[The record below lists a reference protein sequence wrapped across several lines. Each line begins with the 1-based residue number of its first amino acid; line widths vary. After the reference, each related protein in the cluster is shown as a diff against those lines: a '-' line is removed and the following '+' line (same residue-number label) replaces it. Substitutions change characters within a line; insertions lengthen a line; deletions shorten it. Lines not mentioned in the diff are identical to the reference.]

1 MYDDDDGVMHWLDAR
16 PRFFGWVLVIG
27 ISVSCPGR
35 SRRTPVRY
43 RYILVLT
50 VLYYIERERERIC
63 AYFWCIIAC
72 SINSLC
78 SLLFTVTVI
87 FNDSRRPYSTGASMR

>member
-50 VLYYIERERERIC
+50 VLYYREREREDL
-63 AYFWCIIAC
+63 CIFLVYHC
-72 SINSLC
+72 
-78 SLLFTVTVI
+78 LFNK
-87 FNDSRRPYSTGASMR
+87 FSMQLIIHCDRDL

>member
-50 VLYYIERERERIC
+50 VL
-63 AYFWCIIAC
+63 
-72 SINSLC
+72 
-78 SLLFTVTVI
+78 
-87 FNDSRRPYSTGASMR
+87 